1 MTAVDTAKVQGRRT
15 LHFERLED
23 IRADVDRLAQAQEV
37 KHLGNWSAGQVLKH
51 VAMIMTCSLDGF
63 RARPPWY
70 FRLMFLFMRPFM
82 KSKFL
87 RDPMPA
93 GFKMPS
99 FAAAEMNPPA
109 STWNEGLAAIREALH
124 RLQTE
129 PQRAPS
135 PFMGNLTSDQ
145 WTQLHCRHSE
155 LHLSFLVP
163 QE

>member
-1 MTAVDTAKVQGRRT
+1 MTTIDTAKVQGRRK

-23 IRADVDRLAQAQEV
+23 IVADVDQLAQAKEV
-37 KHLGNWSAGQVLKH
+37 KHLGNWSSGQVLKH
-51 VAMIMTCSLDGF
+51 LAIVMTNSLDGF
-63 RARPPWY
+63 HIKPPWY
-70 FRLMFLFMRPFM
+70 FRCMFVFMRPFM
-82 KSKFL
+82 KNKAL
-87 RDPMPA
+87 RDPMSA

-99 FAAAEMNPPA
+99 FAAEMIPP
-109 STWNEGLAAIREALH
+109 STTWAEGLAAIRQALH

-135 PFMGNLTSDQ
+135 PFMGNLTSEQ